1 MSTMNVSLPDELK
14 SFVDARVDT
23 GGYGS
28 TSEYVRY
35 LIRRDQDRERHR
47 GVLVEGASSPLGP
60 EADESLFD
68 SLRDGVR
75 SGG

>member
-28 TSEYVRY
+28 TSEYVGY
-35 LIRRDQDRERHR
+35 LIRRDQDRERLR

-68 SLRDGVR
+68 NLRDGVR